1 MRTTALP
8 ALILGLAAIPLSMPA
23 SAQTARSAPAS
34 NQAVQQLQQLA
45 AERTTLQAEN
55 ARLAKELESV
65 KRDLESA
72 RAGRAAIE
80 QRARSSEAVSARG
93 SAEREALQAEIDTQ
107 KDRMQELVTKFR
119 ETVTTLRTVEADR
132 TRMQEELT
140 EGKAAATRCVD
151 ANAKLVA
158 LNDEILDRF
167 DDQGFWSAVAR
178 REPFTQLKRVELENL
193 AADYRYLA
201 SEQRV
206 QEP

>member
-1 MRTTALP
+1 MRATASP
-8 ALILGLAAIPLSMPA
+8 ALMLCLVAISHTA
-23 SAQTARSAPAS
+23 SVGAQTARSAPPG

-45 AERTTLQAEN
+45 AERTTLQAQN
-55 ARLAKELESV
+55 AGLAKELESL
-65 KRDLESA
+65 KRELESV

-93 SAEREALQAEIDTQ
+93 SAEREALQVELDTQ
-107 KDRMQELVTKFR
+107 KDRMQELVARFR
-119 ETVTTLRTVEADR
+119 ETATTLRTVEADR
-132 TRMQEELT
+132 NRMQQGLT
-140 EGKAAATRCVD
+140 EGKAAATRCLE

-193 AADYRYLA
+193 AADYRYQA
-201 SEQRV
+201 SEQQV